1 MEDEPTCTQRDEDAG
16 IDRGV
21 DRGRDDGRRGDG
33 RWLRDVEGFEG
44 LLVLTNVEAGTTH
57 VDGVLGERG
66 GRRAAA
72 ASPGRS
78 SGTGSRRR
86 SNVEVRSTE
95 SYDVAF
101 AALAR
106 EDRARPSD
114 AQLLGQMLRY
124 ALARSV
130 WTIPVVLI
138 AVTLTFFLVRS
149 IGGDPFRHGP
159 LVGLT
164 GQGGW
169 QKYGD
174 YQPQSIRD
182 NMRRRYGLDL
192 PWYEQY
198 GNYLVGV
205 ATLNLGPSLSFRNR
219 TVEEIIAQQG
229 PVTLEL
235 ALLALGLAFALGIP
249 IGLLSALHPRSAV
262 ASLERVSSSLALSLP
277 AFLVGTILIYV
288 FAVRADLVPTTG
300 WDSWSAK
307 ILPVVTL
314 SLVPLAY
321 CVRLT
326 RAAVLETLTH
336 DYVRTARAK
345 GLRRRQVARPAR
357 AAQLARTRAERGRPA
372 PRGDD
377 DDALRRR
384 GRVRGPRARPAL
396 RLGDDGERLPAAD
409 GDDRRADLFVIT
421 ANLLVDLALAA
432 LDPRLRAD

>member
-1 MEDEPTCTQRDEDAG
+1 
-16 IDRGV
+16 
-21 DRGRDDGRRGDG
+21 
-33 RWLRDVEGFEG
+33 
-44 LLVLTNVEAGTTH
+44 
-57 VDGVLGERG
+57 
-66 GRRAAA
+66 
-72 ASPGRS
+72 
-78 SGTGSRRR
+78 
-86 SNVEVRSTE
+86 
-95 SYDVAF
+95 
-101 AALAR
+101 
-106 EDRARPSD
+106 
-114 AQLLGQMLRY
+114 MLRY
-124 ALARSV
+124 ALARLF

-249 IGLLSALHPRSAV
+249 IGLFSALHPRSAV

-277 AFLVGTILIYV
+277 AFFVGTILIYL
-288 FAVRADLVPTTG
+288 FAVQADLVPTTG

-336 DYVRTARAK
+336 DYVRTARSK
-345 GLRRRQVARPAR
+345 GLRRGRLLGLHVLRNSLVPVLSAVGPLLGAMMTTLFVVEVVF
-357 AAQLARTRAERGRPA
+357 AVPGLARHYVSATTASDYP
-372 PRGDD
+372 
-377 DDALRRR
+377 L
-384 GRVRGPRARPAL
+384 L
-396 RLGDDGERLPAAD
+396 LGMTVVLT
-409 GDDRRADLFVIT
+409 LFVIT

-432 LDPRLRAD
+432 LDPRRRE

>member
-1 MEDEPTCTQRDEDAG
+1 
-16 IDRGV
+16 
-21 DRGRDDGRRGDG
+21 
-33 RWLRDVEGFEG
+33 
-44 LLVLTNVEAGTTH
+44 
-57 VDGVLGERG
+57 
-66 GRRAAA
+66 
-72 ASPGRS
+72 
-78 SGTGSRRR
+78 
-86 SNVEVRSTE
+86 
-95 SYDVAF
+95 
-101 AALAR
+101 
-106 EDRARPSD
+106 
-114 AQLLGQMLRY
+114 MLRY
-124 ALARSV
+124 ALARLV

-164 GQGGW
+164 AQRGW

-205 ATLNLGPSLSFRNR
+205 ATLNLGPSLSYRNR
-219 TVEEIIAQQG
+219 TVEEIIAERG

-249 IGLLSALHPRSAV
+249 IGLLSALHARSPV
-262 ASLERVSSSLALSLP
+262 APVERISSSLALSLP
-277 AFLVGTILIYV
+277 AFFVGTILIYL
-288 FAVRADLVPTTG
+288 FAVQADLVPTTG

-336 DYVRTARAK
+336 DYVRTARSK
-345 GLRRRQVARPAR
+345 GLRRGRLLGVHVLRNSLVPVLSAVGPLLGAMMTTLFVVEVVF
-357 AAQLARTRAERGRPA
+357 AVPGLARHYVSATTASDYP
-372 PRGDD
+372 
-377 DDALRRR
+377 L
-384 GRVRGPRARPAL
+384 L
-396 RLGDDGERLPAAD
+396 LGMTVVLT
-409 GDDRRADLFVIT
+409 LFVIT

-432 LDPRLRAD
+432 LDPRRRD